1 MTTSFELFL
10 TTALLALVSALGSA
24 VLGYPLGNWLASL
37 RKLKALLSALLLVP
51 FLLPSFLVGLVVL
64 PFQGDTLS
72 GLEAF
77 AWIVSAHLL
86 MNIGFIARVVAASSV
101 PKEQLEAAQLDG
113 ATRWQSRLLVEIPQ
127 QLPGIASAS
136 LLVALYSATSYGLVL
151 TLGRGQTQ
159 TLETE
164 IAELALRE
172 LDLAGAGFVAILQTL
187 ITVIF
192 FIVARR
198 IGANPSTLFGET
210 ESKGSKLGALIA
222 IAYLSAIA
230 VVVGNVVLRV
240 FTLNGGVVENLN
252 NLATR
257 GSREIL
263 NITLLEAAGNSFRNL
278 FVCLLIS
285 LPIIWFVSG
294 RKKSSLVVLIPIG
307 VSPVVIGLLFLVGSG
322 YLPGGLGNWWLVPL
336 AQSIFLIPLGYQ
348 ILRPARQS
356 VEPEM
361 LEAAQLDGAN
371 KLQSFTSIEAPV
383 LARPL
388 AAAIS
393 FMSLASLG
401 EFGAASFLAYG
412 SQATLPLAM
421 FRLAGRPG
429 EENLGMAMTAALI
442 LILLAFVVVYF
453 ISREPRSS
461 LELSHRGAQ
470 DRQKV

>member
-10 TTALLALVSALGSA
+10 TTALLSLVSALGSA
-24 VLGYPLGNWLASL
+24 VIGYPLGNWLAGLKRL
-37 RKLKALLSALLLVP
+37 RALISALLLVP
-51 FLLPSFLVGLVVL
+51 FLLPSFLVGLVIL
-64 PFQGDTLS
+64 PFQGQTLS
-72 GLEAF
+72 ELGAF
-77 AWIVSAHLL
+77 AWVVFAHLL
-86 MNIGFIARVVAASSV
+86 MNIGFIARVVAASAV
-101 PKEQLEAAQLDG
+101 PKEQMEAAQLDG
-113 ATRWQSRLLVEIPQ
+113 ASRWQSRMLVEIPQ

-151 TLGRGQTQ
+151 TLGRGELE

-172 LDLAGAGFVAILQTL
+172 LDLAGAGLVAILQTL
-187 ITVIF
+187 LTVIF
-192 FIVARR
+192 FIIARR
-198 IGANPSTLFGET
+198 IGANPTTLFGET
-210 ESKGSKLGALIA
+210 ESKGSRLGAVIALAYLAAIA
-222 IAYLSAIA
+222 IL
-230 VVVGNVVLRV
+230 VGNVIFRV
-240 FTLNGGVVENLN
+240 FTLGGGVVQNLS

-278 FVCLLIS
+278 LVCLLIS
-285 LPIIWFVSG
+285 LPVIWFVSG
-294 RKKSSLVVLIPIG
+294 RKKSSLLVLIPIG
-307 VSPVVIGLLFLVGSG
+307 ISPVVIGLLFLIGAG

-348 ILRPARQS
+348 ILRPARKS

-371 KLQSFTSIEAPV
+371 RLQSFAAVEAPV
-383 LARPL
+383 IARPI
-388 AAAIS
+388 AAAVS

-461 LELSHRGAQ
+461 LELNHRGAQ

>member
-77 AWIVSAHLL
+77 AWIVFAHLL

-164 IAELALRE
+164 IAELAIRE

-210 ESKGSKLGALIA
+210 ESKGSKLGAVIA

-230 VVVGNVVLRV
+230 VV
-240 FTLNGGVVENLN
+240 
-252 NLATR
+252 
-257 GSREIL
+257 
-263 NITLLEAAGNSFRNL
+263 
-278 FVCLLIS
+278 
-285 LPIIWFVSG
+285 
-294 RKKSSLVVLIPIG
+294 
-307 VSPVVIGLLFLVGSG
+307 
-322 YLPGGLGNWWLVPL
+322 
-336 AQSIFLIPLGYQ
+336 
-348 ILRPARQS
+348 
-356 VEPEM
+356 
-361 LEAAQLDGAN
+361 
-371 KLQSFTSIEAPV
+371 
-383 LARPL
+383 
-388 AAAIS
+388 
-393 FMSLASLG
+393 
-401 EFGAASFLAYG
+401 
-412 SQATLPLAM
+412 
-421 FRLAGRPG
+421 
-429 EENLGMAMTAALI
+429 
-442 LILLAFVVVYF
+442 
-453 ISREPRSS
+453 
-461 LELSHRGAQ
+461 
-470 DRQKV
+470 